1 MAMKKQYSPE
11 FKAQVVREILTE
23 EKTMAQIAAE
33 YGVHP
38 VQLSQWKKTAMDN
51 LASLFVDERKAAKQ
65 QKVQEQK
72 IERLYA
78 QVGKLTTQLE
88 WIKKKIW
95 RRPGAGMNVCPWWSV
110 KTKRFP
116 CGRKLAS

>member
-1 MAMKKQYSPE
+1 MGYTMAMKKQYTPE
-11 FKAQVVREILTE
+11 FKAQVVREILKE

-33 YGVHP
+33 YEVHP
-38 VQLSQWKKTAMDN
+38 VQLSQWKKTALEN
-51 LASLFVDERKAAKQ
+51 LANLFMDDRKAAKD

-88 WIKKKIW
+88 WIKKKSGID
-95 RRPGAGMNVCPWWSV
+95 PEQN
-110 KTKRFP
+110 
-116 CGRKLAS
+116 

>member
-1 MAMKKQYSPE
+1 
-11 FKAQVVREILTE
+11 
-23 EKTMAQIAAE
+23 
-33 YGVHP
+33 
-38 VQLSQWKKTAMDN
+38 

-88 WIKKKIW
+88 WIKKKSGVD
-95 RRPGAGMNVCPWWSV
+95 PEQG
-110 KTKRFP
+110 
-116 CGRKLAS
+116 